1 MFRRYLAPALGV
13 ALYVIA
19 WSSPAMASSSFGFH
33 RFEVAI
39 TNQNGT
45 PDTQAG
51 SHPYA
56 ETYTFELNNSPN
68 AEGIPELA
76 GGKEIKNLSFHL
88 PPGVLGDPEAVPQCP
103 RQQFDSGLGCP
114 ASTEV
119 GEDTVGLAGEEPGR
133 LIEVGP
139 FSVYNL
145 VPPPGA
151 PAELAF
157 NYNGVHGIVDFT
169 VGGPGEQYALTAHVY
184 DVSQRVIAYNTVT
197 IWGVPS
203 EHGGGSKP
211 SSFLTLPAS
220 CSGPLK
226 FSVSATTWQEPDAP
240 PATDSTEMPGMS
252 SGCEGF
258 GLVPSVSVA
267 PDTSHADTPAGLT
280 AEVSL
285 PEDPG
290 LTSPTEGRTD
300 TDVKDTTV
308 TLPAGVVVNPG
319 QAAGLA
325 ACQPGEEELEEP
337 ESPPSC
343 PSASK
348 VGTDSISTP
357 LLPDRLEGNVYVLQ
371 SNPPHIQLLVAASGD
386 GVNLKLIG
394 DVHLDPVSGQLT
406 TTFSNTPQ
414 FPFTDF
420 KLSFSGGAQAALITP
435 TACGVYTTAS
445 DFTPWSSPFTP
456 DAFPGS
462 AFAIEAGADGS
473 SSCPSRP
480 LPFAPSMIAG
490 ATTDQAG
497 GFTDF
502 SLLLQRGDGQQ
513 RIERLQF
520 KAPPGLSGMISS
532 VPLCGEPQAAQGT
545 CPAASQI
552 GHTIVEAGAGPYPL
566 VVPQPGDPPAPIY
579 LTGPYDGAP
588 FGLSIVTPVIAGPFN
603 LGTIV
608 TRASIAVD
616 PHTAQITVTTDPLP
630 AIVDGVPTD
639 LRTIDAVIDRPGF
652 MFNPTNC
659 NPSSFS
665 GVASSS
671 EGASAPLSSSFQVGA
686 CRSLEFHPKIAV
698 STAGHSS
705 KADGASLFFKI
716 AYPAGAQ
723 GSESWFDEAKF
734 DLPKQLPARLTTLQK
749 ACLSSVFETDPAAC
763 PPASL
768 IGRVLVHSQVLPVPL
783 TGPVYFVSYGGAKF
797 PEAVMVLQGDGVS
810 VELHGETFIS
820 KAGIT
825 SATFRNTPD
834 VPFESIEVDI
844 PTGPFSEFG
853 TNLPAKDKYSFCG
866 QKLVMPTLFKA
877 QNGLEIHQN
886 TAISTTGCAKAK
898 TASKAKKATAR
909 KASHRHGETGGK

>member
-1 MFRRYLAPALGV
+1 MFRRYLAPALGLV
-13 ALYVIA
+13 LYVLVC
-19 WSSPAMASSSFGFH
+19 SSPAMASPSFGFH
-33 RFEVAI
+33 TFEVAI
-39 TNQNGT
+39 TNENGT

-56 ETYTFELNNSPN
+56 ETYTFELNTVLNPGGL
-68 AEGIPELA
+68 AEVELP
-76 GGKEIKNLSFHL
+76 GHKEVKNLDVNL
-88 PPGVLGDPEAVPQCP
+88 PPGVIGNANALPQCP
-103 RQQFDSGLGCP
+103 RQEFDSTPEPTC
-114 ASTEV
+114 AADTQV
-119 GEDTVGLAGEEPGR
+119 GVDRVGLAETSAKGLFELEFP
-133 LIEVGP
+133 
-139 FSVYNL
+139 VYNL
-145 VPPPGA
+145 VPPPGV
-151 PAELAF
+151 PAEFAF
-157 NYNGVHGIVDFT
+157 DHSGIHGIIDIV
-169 VGGPGEQYALTAHVY
+169 VRPASEQYGLTAR
-184 DVSQRVIAYNTVT
+184 VSNITQRFIAYNSVT
-197 IWGVPS
+197 FFGDQSPT
-203 EHGGGSKP
+203 P
-211 SSFLTLPAS
+211 LLTLPTS
-220 CSGPLK
+220 CAGPLR
-226 FSVSATTWQEPDAP
+226 FSISATTWQEPSAP
-240 PATDSTEMPGMS
+240 PATDSTETPSMT
-252 SGCEGF
+252 GCNQF
-258 GLVPSVSVA
+258 NLAPSITTA

-280 AEVSL
+280 AEVTL
-285 PEDPG
+285 PDDPG
-290 LTSPTEGRTD
+290 LVSPTEERRT
-300 TDVKDTTV
+300 TDVQDTTV

-319 QAAGLA
+319 QATGLA
-325 ACQPGEEELEEP
+325 ACQPAEEALEEP

-371 SNPPHIQLLVAASGD
+371 SNPPHLQLLVAASGD

-420 KLSFSGGAQAALITP
+420 RLSFSGGAQAALMTP

-445 DFTPWSSPFTP
+445 DFTPWNSPITP

-462 AFAIEAGADGS
+462 AFAIDAGADGS
-473 SSCPSRP
+473 PACPSSP
-480 LPFAPSMIAG
+480 LPFAPSMTAG

-497 GFTDF
+497 GFTGF

-532 VPLCGEPQAAQGT
+532 VPLCGEPEAAGGT
-545 CPAASQI
+545 CPPASQI
-552 GHTIVEAGAGPYPL
+552 GHTVVEAGAGPYPL
-566 VVPQPGDPPAPIY
+566 VVPQPGEPAAPIY
-579 LTGPYDGAP
+579 LTGPYEGEP

-616 PHTAQITVTTDPLP
+616 PRTAQITVTTDPLP
-630 AIVDGVPTD
+630 AIVDGIPTD

-659 NPSSFS
+659 SPSSFS
-665 GVASSS
+665 GTASSS
-671 EGASAPLSSSFQVGA
+671 EGASAPLSSSFQVGS
-686 CRSLEFHPKIAV
+686 CRSLEFHPNIAV

-723 GSESWFDEAKF
+723 GNESWFNEAKF

-749 ACLSSVFETDPAAC
+749 ACLSSVFESDPAAC

-768 IGRVLVHSQVLPVPL
+768 IGRATVHSEVLPVPL
-783 TGPVYFVSYGGAKF
+783 GGPVYFVSYGGAKF

-834 VPFESIEVDI
+834 VPFESIEVSI
-844 PTGPFSEFG
+844 PTGPYSEFG

-877 QNGLEIHQN
+877 QNGLEIHEN
-886 TAISTTGCAKAK
+886 TPISTTGCPKAHK
-898 TASKAKKATAR
+898 ASRATAARRAR
-909 KASHRHGETGGK
+909 KASHRHHETGRK